1 MKRAI
6 LESPFTIHRIRILAK
21 TMPINERETN
31 IPNWTV
37 PRILAGVAAIILTAF
52 PLLTLRTNGVNFL
65 ASWFGAG
72 FVLAPATIAALCW
85 WFAVRGNFAASRAR
99 MMYALIGAMGL
110 GGIAFLSGFFGPIIL
125 TPDANQGPLL
135 GIFITG
141 PLGFSAGALL
151 GTVYGFIRLRHGGSA
166 ADRDSGNDD

>member
-1 MKRAI
+1 MSVK
-6 LESPFTIHRIRILAK
+6 TDTQNW
-21 TMPINERETN
+21 TMP
-31 IPNWTV
+31 
-37 PRILAGVAAIILTAF
+37 RIAVAVGAIILTAF

-85 WFAVRGNFAASRAR
+85 WFATRGNCAASRAR
-99 MMYALIGAMGL
+99 MKYALIGAMGL
-110 GGIAFLSGFFGPIIL
+110 GGIAFLGGFIGPIIL
-125 TPDANQGPLL
+125 TPGANQGPLL

-151 GTVYGFIRLRHGGSA
+151 GTVYGFIRLRPGGSA
-166 ADRDSGNDD
+166 ADRESGNDE